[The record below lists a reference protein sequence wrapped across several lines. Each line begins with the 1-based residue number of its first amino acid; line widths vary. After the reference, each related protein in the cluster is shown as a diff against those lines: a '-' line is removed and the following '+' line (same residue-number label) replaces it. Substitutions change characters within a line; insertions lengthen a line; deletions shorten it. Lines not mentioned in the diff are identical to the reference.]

1 MKILCLPY
9 NYQRQE
15 TAQITLPDVQYAGKP
30 LYPPQG
36 QPIIVKPD
44 TAYLN
49 NNKPFFIPHHT
60 TLVAAKAQMALRI
73 GKMGRN
79 IDERFA
85 LRYINGIGT
94 AVDIVAQNLLLQCEQ
109 QRAPWS
115 MATGFDGSAPVSGFI
130 GDITEADNSEV
141 VMRINDAEKQRF
153 TTSSLLLGAAQVV
166 TYTSRFFTLHTGDII
181 LTGSPCEQIYLNIND
196 VIDVTLNDT
205 PMMHFR
211 IK

>member
-141 VMRINDAEKQRF
+141 VMRINDAACKI
-153 TTSSLLLGAAQVV
+153 ACPQVEMGN
-166 TYTSRFFTLHTGDII
+166 LHLMRSGLAINCI
-181 LTGSPCEQIYLNIND
+181 RLIND
-196 VIDVTLNDT
+196 SASPFCV
-205 PMMHFR
+205 
-211 IK
+211 